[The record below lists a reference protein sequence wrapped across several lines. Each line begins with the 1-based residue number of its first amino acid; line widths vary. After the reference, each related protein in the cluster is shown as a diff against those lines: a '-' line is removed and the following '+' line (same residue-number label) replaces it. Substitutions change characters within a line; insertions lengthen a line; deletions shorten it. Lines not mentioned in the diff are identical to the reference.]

1 MACFLAGFSLYEIKL
16 EANYT
21 MDDWYMDIK
30 NILQIAGVEQK
41 EVVFHLK
48 HNEIIHEE
56 FLYDLNTLVNNG
68 EIQGIFTKEEF
79 ENIIS

>member
-1 MACFLAGFSLYEIKL
+1 MAVFLANFQLYEIKL

-21 MDDWYMDIK
+21 MDDWYGDLKQM
-30 NILQIAGVEQK
+30 LTIAGLEQK

-48 HNEIIHEE
+48 HNEIIRES
-56 FLYDLNTLVNNG
+56 FLDDLNTLVNNG
-68 EIQGIFTKEEF
+68 ELQGMFTKEEY